1 MPLGETTSTLGPRK
15 IPRRSAAIAPFGGGS
30 LASSSVIN
38 CVACAAP
45 ETKTPAAIKPS
56 HVLFIMRLPKT
67 FTFSDYRTP
76 PSPMIV

>member
-1 MPLGETTSTLGPRK
+1 
-15 IPRRSAAIAPFGGGS
+15 
-30 LASSSVIN
+30 VIN

-67 FTFSDYRTP
+67 FTFPDYRTP